1 MFRIKSPRGTHGLH
15 GSFVVGFEDKEG
27 IPNSFGP
34 SVRGTCIDSLL
45 GIVIYVSGFGHA
57 DSDKAERG
65 THLKHE
71 FMPGSARSSKR
82 EERQLVGTRYY
93 PMLYQRAY

>member
-1 MFRIKSPRGTHGLH
+1 MPRRAMVGLDSDGEPGRDQVSRSLFRIKSPRGRHGLH

-57 DSDKAERG
+57 D
-65 THLKHE
+65 
-71 FMPGSARSSKR
+71 
-82 EERQLVGTRYY
+82 
-93 PMLYQRAY
+93 